1 MVPLKF
7 LCSKGDLRVLYQSLT
22 WYQAFFPLTSP
33 APSRQGPSSH
43 RRPPCSRKWP
53 SRTPAR
59 RSPSLLP
66 SAISLPVGA
75 PPHPLRRHGHLPPPS
90 FLPRQ
95 SAAPA
100 PHLQQATVATALS
113 LAISLLYGPSS
124 LHYMSAPHLHPV
136 ASTSAAPLP
145 PSALPPTAVPPT
157 GVSPTRHLLPH
168 TIEHGRSWH
177 LWPHTQTSGPPPM
190 CTFTTSIA
198 PLTARTPYR
207 LPRLSLLQFLWPATT
222 HWTSSLPLVRR
233 PLLLM
238 QPCGLHP
245 PHRP

>member
-75 PPHPLRRHGHLPPPS
+75 PPHPLRRRGHLPPPG

-124 LHYMSAPHLHPV
+124 LHYMSAPPLQPV

-177 LWPHTQTSGPPPM
+177 LWPHTQTSGPPQ
-190 CTFTTSIA
+190 CA
-198 PLTARTPYR
+198 PSP
-207 LPRLSLLQFLWPATT
+207 PPSLLSPPERPTGCPHYPCF
-222 HWTSSLPLVRR
+222 SSYG
-233 PLLLM
+233 
-238 QPCGLHP
+238 QP
-245 PHRP
+245 PHNGHRPCHLCADLCC